1 MKRAILPDFVR
12 MHAGEA
18 MLHPVHCTCV
28 QLSPTL
34 GQTVTQHRPN
44 RTGRDGD
51 SCVTWSLRFYSPD
64 LTHCMLPIEL
74 RWGGEP
80 KLLSIQMLIQNLNVK
95 IKRKAS
101 VQPYEASK
109 KNIANG
115 WIKINNN
122 NTSIEYKI
130 QKKLNQ

>member
-1 MKRAILPDFVR
+1 
-12 MHAGEA
+12 
-18 MLHPVHCTCV
+18 
-28 QLSPTL
+28 
-34 GQTVTQHRPN
+34 
-44 RTGRDGD
+44 
-51 SCVTWSLRFYSPD
+51 
-64 LTHCMLPIEL
+64 
-74 RWGGEP
+74 
-80 KLLSIQMLIQNLNVK
+80 MLIQNLNVK